1 MNGSEFRA
9 ALHSGQRVYGTMIAS
24 TSPRWVPLLASM
36 PLDFVF
42 IDTEHITI
50 DREKL
55 SWMCQA
61 YRYAGLAPV
70 VRIGSPDPYAAC
82 QILDGGACGLIA
94 PYVETA
100 AEVRELVGAV
110 KRRPVKGAKLRA
122 ALSGQTPFEPELE
135 AYIATQNRAHSLIV
149 NIESVP
155 AIEALDEI
163 LAVEGLDAVLIGPHD
178 LSCSLGQPERYDTPE
193 FEAAVTDIFRRAR
206 AAGIGAGI
214 HSWMSAAREASWC
227 AAGANFIIHSS
238 DIIATR
244 TTLTAEV
251 NALRQHLSDAGRATT
266 DEGATTV

>member
-1 MNGSEFRA
+1 MNGSEFRD
-9 ALHSGQRVYGTMIAS
+9 ALHSGKRIYGTMIAS
-24 TSPRWVPLLASM
+24 TSPRWVPLLAGM

-61 YRYAGLAPV
+61 YRYAGLAPL
-70 VRIGSPDPYAAC
+70 VRIASPDPYAAC
-82 QILDGGACGLIA
+82 QVLDGGACGLIA

-110 KRRPVKGAKLRA
+110 KNRPVKGAKLRA
-122 ALSGQTPFEPELE
+122 ALSGQTPFESELA
-135 AYIATQNRAHSLIV
+135 AYVAMQNRSHSLIV
-149 NIESVP
+149 NIESIP
-155 AIEALDEI
+155 AIAALDEI
-163 LAVEGLDAVLIGPHD
+163 LAVNGLDAVLIGPHD

-214 HSWMSAAREASWC
+214 HSWMPAAREAIWC
-227 AAGANFIIHSS
+227 EAGANFIIHSS

-244 TTLTAEV
+244 NTLTAEV
-251 NALRQHLSDAGRATT
+251 DALRRQLSDTRSSRA
-266 DEGATTV
+266 DHGAATV

>member
-1 MNGSEFRA
+1 
-9 ALHSGQRVYGTMIAS
+9 
-24 TSPRWVPLLASM
+24 
-36 PLDFVF
+36 LDFVF

-122 ALSGQTPFEPELE
+122 ALSLQTPFEPALE
-135 AYIATQNRAHSLIV
+135 AYVATQNRAHSLIV

-163 LAVEGLDAVLIGPHD
+163 LAVDGLDAVLIGPHD

-206 AAGIGAGI
+206 AAGIDFDHYPNWHATIADAKNRTNRIGYF
-214 HSWMSAAREASWC
+214 E
-227 AAGANFIIHSS
+227 NFFAFYIRNCMNWPADLVDRVIP
-238 DIIATR
+238 ATR
-244 TTLTAEV
+244 KYFRFFSPLESATNTAPYCFGTFV
-251 NALRQHLSDAGRATT
+251 FTKR
-266 DEGATTV
+266 

>member
-1 MNGSEFRA
+1 MNGSEFRD
-9 ALHSGQRVYGTMIAS
+9 ALHSGRRVYGTMVAS
-24 TSPRWVPLLASM
+24 TSPRWVPLLAGM

-70 VRIGSPDPYAAC
+70 VRIASPDPYAAC
-82 QILDGGACGLIA
+82 QILDGGACGLVA

-100 AEVRELVGAV
+100 AEARELAGAV

-122 ALSGQTPFEPELE
+122 TLAGKTPFEPALE
-135 AYIATQNRAHSLIV
+135 TYVAAHNRAHSLIV

-163 LAVEGLDAVLIGPHD
+163 LAVEGLDAVLVGPHD

-193 FEAAVTDIFRRAR
+193 FEAALTSIFRRAR
-206 AAGIGAGI
+206 AAGVGAGI
-214 HSWMSAAREASWC
+214 HSWMPATREAAWC

-244 TTLTAEV
+244 DTLTAEID
-251 NALRQHLSDAGRATT
+251 ALRRHMGDARRSTDNGAAT
-266 DEGATTV
+266 V

>member
-1 MNGSEFRA
+1 MTGSEFRD
-9 ALHSGQRVYGTMIAS
+9 ALHSGRRVYGTMVAS
-24 TSPRWVPLLASM
+24 TSPRWVPLLAGM

-70 VRIGSPDPYAAC
+70 VRIASPDPYAAC
-82 QILDGGACGLIA
+82 QVLDGGACGLVA

-100 AEVRELVGAV
+100 AQVRELAGAV
-110 KRRPVKGAKLRA
+110 KRRPVKGAKLQA
-122 ALSGQTPFEPELE
+122 ALDGRTPFEPALE
-135 AYIATQNRAHSLIV
+135 AYVAAHNRAHSLIV
-149 NIESVP
+149 NIESGP
-155 AIEALDEI
+155 AIAALDEI
-163 LAVEGLDAVLIGPHD
+163 LAVDGLDAVLIGPHD

-193 FEAAVTDIFRRAR
+193 FEAAVIDIFRRAR
-206 AAGIGAGI
+206 AAGVGAGI
-214 HSWMSAAREASWC
+214 HSWMPATREATWC

-244 TTLTAEV
+244 DLLTTEID
-251 NALRQHLSDAGRATT
+251 ALRRHMGDVRRST
-266 DEGATTV
+266 DNGATTV

>member
-1 MNGSEFRA
+1 MNGSEFRD
-9 ALHSGQRVYGTMIAS
+9 ALRSGRRLYGTLVAS
-24 TSPRWVPLLASM
+24 TSPRWVPLLAGM

-70 VRIGSPDPYAAC
+70 VRIASPDPYVAC
-82 QILDGGACGLIA
+82 QVLDGGACGLIA

-122 ALSGQTPFEPELE
+122 ALSGSTPFEPALE
-135 AYIATQNRAHSLIV
+135 SYVTAHNRAHSLIV
-149 NIESVP
+149 NIESGP
-155 AIEALDEI
+155 ALAALDEI
-163 LAVEGLDAVLIGPHD
+163 LAVDGLDGVLIGPHD

-193 FEAAVTDIFRRAR
+193 FEAAVTAIFRRAR
-206 AAGIGAGI
+206 AAGVGAGI
-214 HSWMSAAREASWC
+214 HSWMPAAREAAWC

-244 TTLTAEV
+244 DTLTAEID
-251 NALRQHLSDAGRATT
+251 ALRRLLGDQRRSTDNGAAT
-266 DEGATTV
+266 V